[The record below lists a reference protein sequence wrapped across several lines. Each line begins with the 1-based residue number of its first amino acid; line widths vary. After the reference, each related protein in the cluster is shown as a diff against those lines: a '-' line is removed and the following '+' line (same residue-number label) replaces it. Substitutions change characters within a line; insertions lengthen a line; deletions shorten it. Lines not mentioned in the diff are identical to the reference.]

1 MANSE
6 AKTTEQPASNLPAY
20 TTRLSNS
27 LVSHT
32 YDDVDVHEF
41 AHELLHEEEDPND
54 KKSCCNSS
62 FCNFYNNHQLGF
74 VIWGA
79 IIGICL
85 GVGLSYWQPE
95 DPQTKSTVLL
105 WIGLL
110 GDLFLRALKCVI
122 LPLVF
127 CSITISVMD
136 MLALGK
142 AGTMVLLTICLYIF
156 TTICAVCF
164 AILSSLAYSGK
175 YIVAEDTTGDAVP
188 PEVRLVCS
196 VDAAL
201 NPTSFLTENNDG
213 SVMCAAGNATSEA
226 LFLMQDVNGYYATS
240 AAAKGVTEMSLSE
253 SLYQGLFMQ
262 LIGPNMVGL
271 FVDNNFLG
279 VIVLGVSIQYSTTNC
294 CLRLIPY

>member
-1 MANSE
+1 MAEPEVKQTDQTQEDKHIPPYS
-6 AKTTEQPASNLPAY
+6 A
-20 TTRLSNS
+20 RLSNS
-27 LVSHT
+27 LLSNNNE
-32 YDDVDVHEF
+32 DVDVHEF
-41 AHELLHEEEDPND
+41 AHGFSQEEKSND
-54 KKSCCNSS
+54 KKSCCSSS
-62 FCNFYNNHQLGF
+62 FCNFYNNHQLAF

-79 IIGICL
+79 IIGIGL
-85 GVGLSYWQPE
+85 GIGLSFWQPE
-95 DPQTKSTVLL
+95 NSDAKETALL

-110 GDLFLRALKCVI
+110 GQMFLRALKCVI

-142 AGTMVLLTICLYIF
+142 AGTMVLMTILLYIF

-175 YIVAEDTTGDAVP
+175 YIVADDMSGDEVP
-188 PEVRLVCS
+188 SEVRLACS
-196 VDAAL
+196 VDGAGT
-201 NPTSFLTENNDG
+201 PTSYLTEMNDG
-213 SVMCAAGNATSEA
+213 SVMCAAGDPTSEA
-226 LFLMQDVNGYYATS
+226 LFLMDDVNGYYATS

-253 SLYQGLFMQ
+253 SLYSGLFMQ

-279 VIVLGVSIQYSTTNC
+279 VIVLGVSFEISFG
-294 CLRLIPY
+294 